1 MKRGSIRNK
10 LITLVLSCSLIS
22 IWITALLSVTTAT
35 SISKKDCNQIMG
47 HQMHAVST
55 ELEASMHMIS
65 QSVDTMANICLNQ
78 ITDFEKFKTDS
89 NYVTEYTKQIEQTAF
104 EFAKNT
110 DGALTCYVR
119 YNPEFTEPTSG
130 LFLTRDSADSEFK
143 SVTPTDFSMYDKDD
157 LEHVG
162 WYYVP
167 VNNEKPTWMDPYLN
181 ANINVYMIS
190 YVVPIYVDG
199 VSVGIVG
206 MDIDFSAITGLLDDF
221 KLFDSGYAYLASSS
235 DTVLYHPSA
244 EVGTN
249 RSEIKE
255 DGRVTL
261 ETELVNGM
269 KLITSVP
276 QSEVNAKAQELT
288 LKISYA
294 SFASLAIAF
303 IICMIFSTRLV
314 KPLKNITG
322 EVLHMADL
330 SFEPNDTV
338 NKIANKKDETGEI
351 AKGVQKLQEHMRT
364 LVNEIENARNNL
376 EQNTNT
382 LYTTSEKI
390 NEMCSENSSVM
401 QELAAGMEE
410 NTTAMTDVNDNIS
423 AINENAEEINSLS
436 EKGATTARGVYARA
450 QNLQRSTKDAITITE
465 TMYTEVKEKSMQALE
480 QAKAIDKINDMI
492 HAITEISEQTT
503 LLALNASIEAARAG
517 EAGKGFAVVASEI
530 GTLANQTL
538 GTVQNIDQTV
548 SDVVTAVTNMSDCL
562 QNTTEFLET
571 KVLSGYSGFMDIS
584 DQYAKD
590 ADEYKNSMTLIQS
603 SISELTN
610 AMNHISE
617 TMSEITSNIT
627 EGSSGISGIAE
638 RTSQMAEVTVENSQQ
653 AENSRESLDELKN
666 VINKISL

>member
-1 MKRGSIRNK
+1 MKKGSIRK
-10 LITLVLSCSLIS
+10 RLIALVLGCSLIS
-22 IWITALLSVTTAT
+22 ICVTTVLSVTTAT
-35 SISKKDCNQIMG
+35 GISKKDCNEIMT
-47 HQMHAVST
+47 HQMQALST
-55 ELEASMHMIS
+55 ELNSSMNMIA
-65 QSVDTMANICLNQ
+65 QSVDTMSNICLNQ

-119 YNPEFTEPTSG
+119 YNPDFTEPTSG
-130 LFLTRDSADSEFK
+130 LFLTRDNADAEFT
-143 SVTPTDFSMYDKDD
+143 SVTPTDFSMYAKDD

-190 YVVPIYVDG
+190 YVVPLYIDG

-206 MDIDFSAITGLLDDF
+206 MDIDFSSITGLLDDF
-221 KLFDSGYAYLASSS
+221 RLFDSGYAYLASSS
-235 DTVLYHPSA
+235 DTILDHPSV

-249 RSEIKE
+249 ISEINE

-261 ETELVNGM
+261 QNDLVNGM
-269 KLITSVP
+269 KLISSVP
-276 QSEVNAKAQELT
+276 QSEVNAEANALT

-294 SFASLAIAF
+294 SLASLIIAF
-303 IICMIFSTRLV
+303 VICIIFSTRLV

-330 SFEPNDTV
+330 SFEPSAMV
-338 NKIANKKDETGEI
+338 AKIAKKKDETGDI
-351 AKGVQKLQEHMRT
+351 AKGVQKLQEHMRE
-364 LVNEIENARNNL
+364 LVSEIEDARNNL
-376 EQNTNT
+376 EQNTNA
-382 LYTTSEKI
+382 LYTTSQKVD
-390 NEMCSENSSVM
+390 EMCCENSSIM

-410 NTTAMTDVNDNIS
+410 TTTAMTDVNDNIS
-423 AINENAEEINSLS
+423 AINGNAEEINSLS
-436 EKGATTARGVYARA
+436 EKGVATAKDVSSRA
-450 QNLQRSTKDAITITE
+450 QNLQHSTKDAITVTE
-465 TMYTEVKEKSMQALE
+465 TMYKEVKEKSVQALE
-480 QAKAIDKINDMI
+480 QAKAIDKINTMI
-492 HAITEISEQTT
+492 QAITDISEQTT

-571 KVLSGYSGFMDIS
+571 KVLSGYFGFMDIS
-584 DQYAKD
+584 NQYAKD
-590 ADEYKNSMTLIQS
+590 ADEYKNSMVLIQS
-603 SISELTN
+603 SISELTES
-610 AMNHISE
+610 MNHISVNI
-617 TMSEITSNIT
+617 SEITNTIN
-627 EGSSGISGIAE
+627 EGSSNISSIAD
-638 RTSQMAEVTVENSQQ
+638 RTSQMAEVTVENNQQ
-653 AENSRESLDELKN
+653 AESSRESLDELKD
-666 VINKISL
+666 VINKITL

>member
-1 MKRGSIRNK
+1 MKTGSIRNK
-10 LITLVLSCSLIS
+10 LIALVLGCSLIS
-22 IWITALLSVTTAT
+22 IWITAVLSVTTAT
-35 SISKKDCNQIMG
+35 SISKKDCNQIME
-47 HQMHAVST
+47 HQMEALST
-55 ELEASMHMIS
+55 ELDSSMNMIA

-78 ITDFEKFKTDS
+78 INDFEKFKTDS

-130 LFLTRDSADSEFK
+130 LFLTRDSADAEFT

-157 LEHVG
+157 IEHVG

-190 YVVPIYVDG
+190 YVVPLYVDG

-206 MDIDFSAITGLLDDF
+206 MDIDFSAITGTLDDF
-221 KLFDSGYAYLASSS
+221 KLFDSGYAYLGSSS
-235 DTVLYHPSA
+235 DTLLYHPSA
-244 EVGTN
+244 EVGTKI
-249 RSEIKE
+249 SEINE

-261 ETELVNGM
+261 QTELVNGM
-269 KLITSVP
+269 KLISSVP
-276 QSEVNAKAQELT
+276 QKEVNAEAHALT

-294 SFASLAIAF
+294 SFASLGIAF

-314 KPLKNITG
+314 RPLKNITG

-330 SFEPNDTV
+330 SFEPSEMV
-338 NKIANKKDETGEI
+338 AKIAKKKDETGDI
-351 AKGVQKLQEHMRT
+351 AKGVQKLQEHMRGI
-364 LVNEIENARNNL
+364 VSEIENARNNL

-382 LYTTSEKI
+382 LYTTSQKI
-390 NEMCSENSSVM
+390 DAMCSENSSIM
-401 QELAAGMEE
+401 QELASGMEE
-410 NTTAMTDVNDNIS
+410 TTTSMSDVNDNIS

-436 EKGATTARGVYARA
+436 EKGAETARDVSKRA
-450 QNLQRSTKDAITITE
+450 QNLQHSTKDAITLTE
-465 TMYTEVKEKSMQALE
+465 TMYEEVKEKSMQALE
-480 QAKAIDKINDMI
+480 QAKAIDKINEMI
-492 HAITEISEQTT
+492 QAITDISEQTT

-562 QNTTEFLET
+562 QSTTEFLET

-584 DQYAKD
+584 NQYAKD
-590 ADEYKNSMTLIQS
+590 ADEYKNSMNLIQD
-603 SISELTN
+603 SISELTE
-610 AMNHISE
+610 AMNHISGSI
-617 TMSEITSNIT
+617 SEITNNIN

-638 RTSQMAEVTVENSQQ
+638 RTSHMAEVTVENSQQ
-653 AENSRESLDELKN
+653 AESSRTSLDELKD

>member
-1 MKRGSIRNK
+1 
-10 LITLVLSCSLIS
+10 
-22 IWITALLSVTTAT
+22 
-35 SISKKDCNQIMG
+35 
-47 HQMHAVST
+47 
-55 ELEASMHMIS
+55 
-65 QSVDTMANICLNQ
+65 
-78 ITDFEKFKTDS
+78 
-89 NYVTEYTKQIEQTAF
+89 
-104 EFAKNT
+104 
-110 DGALTCYVR
+110 
-119 YNPEFTEPTSG
+119 
-130 LFLTRDSADSEFK
+130 
-143 SVTPTDFSMYDKDD
+143 
-157 LEHVG
+157 
-162 WYYVP
+162 
-167 VNNEKPTWMDPYLN
+167 
-181 ANINVYMIS
+181 
-190 YVVPIYVDG
+190 
-199 VSVGIVG
+199 
-206 MDIDFSAITGLLDDF
+206 
-221 KLFDSGYAYLASSS
+221 
-235 DTVLYHPSA
+235 
-244 EVGTN
+244 
-249 RSEIKE
+249 
-255 DGRVTL
+255 
-261 ETELVNGM
+261 
-269 KLITSVP
+269 
-276 QSEVNAKAQELT
+276 
-288 LKISYA
+288 
-294 SFASLAIAF
+294 
-303 IICMIFSTRLV
+303 
-314 KPLKNITG
+314 
-322 EVLHMADL
+322 MADL
-330 SFEPNDTV
+330 SFEPNETV

-571 KVLSGYSGFMDIS
+571 NVLSGYSGFMDIS

-653 AENSRESLDELKN
+653 AENSRESLDELKD